1 MANNIVATW
10 GFKRKLPEPFED
22 YTDHAIFDDIASKY
36 CTQPRKKSTLHA
48 ATLRAVLAYLELEN
62 PVGSTPPEKLGA
74 VGTQSNNF
82 VVAEYPSK
90 TGDLQVVVYNQL
102 NGKFYGGCYTPPPD
116 VESTPEKYE
125 FKDSKQSGAALLFA
139 LMPVFLADE
148 ECNEKY
154 QELKAHRDN
163 GYPDLDAAAET
174 AAVLCDNIYR
184 RTRYASG
191 LPTGGV
197 KIDLPANGVL
207 SLIKPLN
214 IQKGVYAPTEVL
226 HGDFQV
232 LRPGS
237 GFKKAQAAIS
247 RDDFVGKFIL
257 TASRRLS
264 PEEEVSVPTLAEW
277 YIIPPEIKRIC
288 EHAKLTTDTTQ
299 PMRNFLLRG
308 PAGTGKTE
316 GAKAIASALHLP
328 YRCITCSAN
337 TEVFDLLGQ
346 ILPDVDG
353 KRTRLQRQYPSFQEI
368 QLDPSGAY
376 QKLTGNYDEEI
387 SAEDTYQKLIDTI
400 FDEMH
405 SYYKEHTSGQ
415 NFQYV
420 DTPLVEAIR
429 YGYILEIQEPTVI
442 ANPGVLVGLNSLLD
456 RCNSV
461 YLPNGE
467 STVIRIRPS

>member
-1 MANNIVATW
+1 M
-10 GFKRKLPEPFED
+10 
-22 YTDHAIFDDIASKY
+22 
-36 CTQPRKKSTLHA
+36 
-48 ATLRAVLAYLELEN
+48 
-62 PVGSTPPEKLGA
+62 
-74 VGTQSNNF
+74 
-82 VVAEYPSK
+82 
-90 TGDLQVVVYNQL
+90 
-102 NGKFYGGCYTPPPD
+102 
-116 VESTPEKYE
+116 ESTPEKYE

-264 PEEEVSVPTLAEW
+264 PEEEVSVPTLAE
-277 YIIPPEIKRIC
+277 C
-288 EHAKLTTDTTQ
+288 TSS
-299 PMRNFLLRG
+299 LRKSNG
-308 PAGTGKTE
+308 
-316 GAKAIASALHLP
+316 
-328 YRCITCSAN
+328 SAN
-337 TEVFDLLGQ
+337 T
-346 ILPDVDG
+346 
-353 KRTRLQRQYPSFQEI
+353 
-368 QLDPSGAY
+368 
-376 QKLTGNYDEEI
+376 
-387 SAEDTYQKLIDTI
+387 
-400 FDEMH
+400 
-405 SYYKEHTSGQ
+405 Q
-415 NFQYV
+415 N
-420 DTPLVEAIR
+420 
-429 YGYILEIQEPTVI
+429 
-442 ANPGVLVGLNSLLD
+442 
-456 RCNSV
+456 
-461 YLPNGE
+461 
-467 STVIRIRPS
+467 

>member
-207 SLIKPLN
+207 SLIKYPEGGLCTN
-214 IQKGVYAPTEVL
+214 RSAPW
-226 HGDFQV
+226 
-232 LRPGS
+232 
-237 GFKKAQAAIS
+237 
-247 RDDFVGKFIL
+247 
-257 TASRRLS
+257 RLS
-264 PEEEVSVPTLAEW
+264 GV
-277 YIIPPEIKRIC
+277 
-288 EHAKLTTDTTQ
+288 
-299 PMRNFLLRG
+299 
-308 PAGTGKTE
+308 
-316 GAKAIASALHLP
+316 
-328 YRCITCSAN
+328 
-337 TEVFDLLGQ
+337 
-346 ILPDVDG
+346 
-353 KRTRLQRQYPSFQEI
+353 
-368 QLDPSGAY
+368 
-376 QKLTGNYDEEI
+376 
-387 SAEDTYQKLIDTI
+387 
-400 FDEMH
+400 
-405 SYYKEHTSGQ
+405 TSRKW
-415 NFQYV
+415 
-420 DTPLVEAIR
+420 I
-429 YGYILEIQEPTVI
+429 
-442 ANPGVLVGLNSLLD
+442 
-456 RCNSV
+456 
-461 YLPNGE
+461 
-467 STVIRIRPS
+467 

>member
-257 TASRRLS
+257 TASRSCLRKRRYLFRHWQ
-264 PEEEVSVPTLAEW
+264 SVHHPSGNQ
-277 YIIPPEIKRIC
+277 
-288 EHAKLTTDTTQ
+288 TD
-299 PMRNFLLRG
+299 L
-308 PAGTGKTE
+308 
-316 GAKAIASALHLP
+316 
-328 YRCITCSAN
+328 
-337 TEVFDLLGQ
+337 
-346 ILPDVDG
+346 
-353 KRTRLQRQYPSFQEI
+353 RTRKT
-368 QLDPSGAY
+368 D
-376 QKLTGNYDEEI
+376 N
-387 SAEDTYQKLIDTI
+387 
-400 FDEMH
+400 
-405 SYYKEHTSGQ
+405 
-415 NFQYV
+415 
-420 DTPLVEAIR
+420 
-429 YGYILEIQEPTVI
+429 
-442 ANPGVLVGLNSLLD
+442 
-456 RCNSV
+456 
-461 YLPNGE
+461 
-467 STVIRIRPS
+467 